1 MYTKYY
7 PSIEYLR
14 QCLRYEDGRVF
25 WLQRPRDHF
34 KTTKGFKT
42 HVKRYGDHEAGGLTR
57 SDLPQ
62 WAVRIDNSLIYRSL
76 IVWALCRGEWIK
88 WPQRIDHENRNRLDD
103 RIENLRI
110 ATQSQNMA
118 NAELRSTNTSGY
130 KGVHWVE
137 HAKKWRARI
146 KVNYKVIHLGYFD
159 SPGQAHAAYVKAAK
173 QHFGVFACDGNPIIY
188 E

>member
-1 MYTKYY
+1 MSTKYY
-7 PSIEYLR
+7 PSIDRLR
-14 QCLRYEDGRVF
+14 QCLRYDDGRVF
-25 WLQRPRDHF
+25 WLRRPREHF
-34 KTTKGFKT
+34 AKDKSFNIFNGNFLGK
-42 HVKRYGDHEAGGLTR
+42 EAGGLTR

-62 WAVRIDNSLIYRSL
+62 WAVRIDGSLIYRSL
-76 IVWALCRGEWIK
+76 IVWALCKGEWLK

-130 KGVHWVE
+130 KGVHWDNR
-137 HAKKWRARI
+137 AKKWVAQI
-146 KVNYKVIHLGYFD
+146 KVNYKLKYLGSFD
-159 SPGQAHAAYVKAAK
+159 DPAYAHAVYVKAAK
-173 QHFGVFACDGNPIIY
+173 EAFGEYACDGKPHV